1 MSAVK
6 GMPAQVVEQTTQ
18 TTTDRRTLILRALT
32 VVTILAVAGG
42 VYMALA
48 YARTDV
54 FQGEV
59 QRIFYIHV
67 ASFAAAFIAYCV
79 PVAGGIMYLRT
90 KEVKWDT
97 LALAGVEV
105 GAMLALL
112 NLITGIIW
120 SRPSWNTWWTW
131 DWRPT
136 TALISVLTYAAYL
149 MLRNAID
156 NSDTR
161 RRFASVYGIVAI
173 TTVILTFI
181 VIRLTP
187 NTIHPAVI
195 GPSPQNATAQL
206 EFGDT
211 IKATLGINS
220 AIWSTLVPLTLIW
233 WRIRLGNLA
242 ERVQS
247 LKAQLAEK

>member
-1 MSAVK
+1 MSAVTEI
-6 GMPAQVVEQTTQ
+6 PSIATASEASQV
-18 TTTDRRTLILRALT
+18 DRRTTILRILT
-32 VVTILAVAGG
+32 IVTILAVAGG
-42 VYMALA
+42 LYMALG

-67 ASFAAAFIAYCV
+67 ASFAGAFVAFCA
-79 PVAGGIMYLRT
+79 PVLGGIMYLRT
-90 KEVKWDT
+90 RNVKWDT

-105 GAMLALL
+105 GTMLALL
-112 NLITGIIW
+112 NLVTGIIW
-120 SRPSWNTWWTW
+120 SRPSWNTWWAW
-131 DWRPT
+131 DVRPT
-136 TALISVLTYAAYL
+136 TALISVLTYCAYL

-156 NSDTR
+156 NPDTR
-161 RRFASVYGIVAI
+161 RRFASVYGILAI

-211 IKATLGINS
+211 IKATLGMNS
-220 AIWSTLVPLTLIW
+220 AIWSILVPITLIW

-242 ERVQS
+242 ERVQV
-247 LKAQLAEK
+247 LKAQLVEK